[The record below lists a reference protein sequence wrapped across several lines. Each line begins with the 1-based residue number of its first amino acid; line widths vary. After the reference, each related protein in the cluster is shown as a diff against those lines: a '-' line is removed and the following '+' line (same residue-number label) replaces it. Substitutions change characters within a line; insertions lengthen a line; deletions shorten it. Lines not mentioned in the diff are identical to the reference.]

1 MLGFTEDDGFL
12 VTQFF
17 MQAPDLFN
25 VVAADWD
32 VLGPFSLFQMHHT
45 DITELDRQ
53 VAWEI
58 LEGSRRNNDP
68 RPVAKVKE
76 N

>member
-58 LEGSRRNNDP
+58 LEGSRRINDS
-68 RPVAKVKE
+68 RPAAKEK
-76 N
+76 